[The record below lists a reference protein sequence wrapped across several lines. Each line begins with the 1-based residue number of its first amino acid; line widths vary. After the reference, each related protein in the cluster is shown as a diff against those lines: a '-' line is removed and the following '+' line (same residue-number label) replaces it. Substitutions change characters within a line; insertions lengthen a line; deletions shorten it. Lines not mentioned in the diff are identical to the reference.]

1 MEGCAINDMT
11 NYSIGELE
19 RAFDFGSI
27 TDGDE
32 VVVNGHM
39 TTIYNESL
47 TGEFIPFS
55 SVIYNTDSMDGDRV
69 IRILVDHLG
78 FADGLLEGGLAPL
91 VGGSILFDY
100 NVDITGIIFRSPS
113 EEYNY
118 VIRSIKH
125 LYAQDKEYG
134 YSFEYEF

>member
-1 MEGCAINDMT
+1 
-11 NYSIGELE
+11 
-19 RAFDFGSI
+19 
-27 TDGDE
+27 
-32 VVVNGHM
+32 
-39 TTIYNESL
+39 
-47 TGEFIPFS
+47 
-55 SVIYNTDSMDGDRV
+55 
-69 IRILVDHLG
+69 
-78 FADGLLEGGLAPL
+78 L